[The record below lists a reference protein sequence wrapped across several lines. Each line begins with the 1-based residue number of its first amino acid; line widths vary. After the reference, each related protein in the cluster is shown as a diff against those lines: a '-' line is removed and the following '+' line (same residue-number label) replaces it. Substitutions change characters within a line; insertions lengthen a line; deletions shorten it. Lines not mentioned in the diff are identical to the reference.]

1 MQWPLFSPWRYILT
15 ESSFPKH
22 IYIVTKM
29 WIFINNSWFF
39 FLILFFKEKHRSTL
53 IVDPASGVT
62 QMFLFPC
69 FSLNGDT
76 WNRVDLLKECFFG
89 RERGRLLFKGDLLGL
104 ITFWPPFPSIDLATH
119 IVILQHVGL
128 GSHPGQGRINLL
140 LKEQVQKFQMLLGKN
155 KGDFFQRETS
165 KKFQNYPPET

>member
-1 MQWPLFSPWRYILT
+1 MRGVENS
-15 ESSFPKH
+15 ES
-22 IYIVTKM
+22 
-29 WIFINNSWFF
+29 
-39 FLILFFKEKHRSTL
+39 
-53 IVDPASGVT
+53 
-62 QMFLFPC
+62 
-69 FSLNGDT
+69 
-76 WNRVDLLKECFFG
+76 LL
-89 RERGRLLFKGDLLGL
+89 GRLLFKGDLLGL

-119 IVILQHVGL
+119 TVILQHVGL